1 MLTAVQLALRE
12 VIGAYAIAVLDKDNP
27 DEIIAARKSSPLVVG
42 IGEDE
47 FFLASDATPIVEYTD
62 KVVYLEDEEIAV
74 IRRGEKLKVVNLKMW
89 NVRTK

>member
-62 KVVYLEDEEIAV
+62 KVVYLEDEEISCTSTSV
-74 IRRGEKLKVVNLKMW
+74 SVLLLNE
-89 NVRTK
+89 